1 MEAKQEEKRRNAG
14 EKEAIIIS
22 QILLPLINACETHSN
37 ADRQRRQ
44 EDVGGTYMRILCR
57 TWLGQEL

>member
-14 EKEAIIIS
+14 KKETIITS
-22 QILLPLINACETHSN
+22 PSFLSLINACKTYRN
-37 ADRQRRQ
+37 ADKQRRQ